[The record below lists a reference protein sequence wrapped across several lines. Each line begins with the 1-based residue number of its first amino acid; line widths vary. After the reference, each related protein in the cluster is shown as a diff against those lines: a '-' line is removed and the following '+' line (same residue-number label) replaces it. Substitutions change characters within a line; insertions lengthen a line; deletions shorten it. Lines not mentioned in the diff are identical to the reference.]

1 MILVEQSTSM
11 RYASSV
17 AGDRSLPEELTA
29 RKRTAV
35 KAALPDDTLDG
46 VMVRD
51 RVTGRPELRHRHC
64 IRRGE
69 QVDGNEPL
77 PAPPQRGDYPNDK
90 EYAHALVARRV
101 CAACGGVV
109 PIKWRRP
116 VRSALLAGER

>member
-1 MILVEQSTSM
+1 MILVEQSTPM
-11 RYASSV
+11 RYASPV
-17 AGDRSLPEELTA
+17 AADWSLPEELTA
-29 RKRTAV
+29 RKRPAV
-35 KAALPDDTLDG
+35 KAALLEDTLNG

-69 QVDGNEPL
+69 RVDGNEPM
-77 PAPPQRGDYPNDK
+77 PAPPQRSDYPNDK
-90 EYAHALVARRV
+90 EYNHAVVARRV

-116 VRSALLAGER
+116 VRSGLLAGER